1 METCPREE
9 VVKEEKF
16 TNTRKPSGLR
26 VCGNFGSS
34 EGNITGRGKKKTP
47 QNMCLTATPNGEVA
61 QTLARSSPDTRI
73 CNQQAGAEQ
82 GGVGCIA

>member
-16 TNTRKPSGLR
+16 PNTRKPSRLR

-34 EGNITGRGKKKTP
+34 EGNIIGRGKKKP
-47 QNMCLTATPNGEVA
+47 H
-61 QTLARSSPDTRI
+61 RI
-73 CNQQAGAEQ
+73 CA
-82 GGVGCIA
+82 